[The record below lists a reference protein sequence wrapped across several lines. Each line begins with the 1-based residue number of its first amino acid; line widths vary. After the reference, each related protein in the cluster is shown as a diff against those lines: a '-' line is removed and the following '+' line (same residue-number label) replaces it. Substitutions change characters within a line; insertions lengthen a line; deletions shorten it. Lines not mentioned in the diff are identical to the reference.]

1 MPKYKTHL
9 FAGFV
14 TFAILK
20 KSISMMQIPQNNFSA
35 HETLVLL
42 FFCLFGSLFPD
53 IDTKSKIQKIFYIFF
68 FLALFVLLINKNWL
82 LLGISSLIA
91 LTPLLVN
98 HRGIFHR
105 LWFITS
111 IAIATGILFA
121 NFYNQYQHV
130 VLYSVLFFSAGSFSH
145 IALDYGVIR
154 FIKRKI
160 LK

>member
-9 FAGFV
+9 FAGFI
-14 TFAILK
+14 TFAFLK
-20 KSISMMQIPQNNFSA
+20 QFSRIIQIPPNPFTA
-35 HETLVLL
+35 HETVILL

-68 FLALFVLLINKNWL
+68 FLAIFVLLINKNWL

-91 LTPLLVN
+91 MTPLLVN

-121 NFYNQYQHV
+121 NFHNQYQHI
-130 VLYSVLFFSAGSFSH
+130 VLYSVLFFSAGAFSH